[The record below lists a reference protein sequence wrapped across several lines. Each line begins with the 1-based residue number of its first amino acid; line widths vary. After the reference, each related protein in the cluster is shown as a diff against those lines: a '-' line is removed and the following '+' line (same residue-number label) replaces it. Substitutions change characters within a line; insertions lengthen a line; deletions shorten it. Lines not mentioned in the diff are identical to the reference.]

1 MKNTKKAA
9 PAVFAYSLS
18 TACQFLDT
26 PKMQD
31 FIHDTIYYLL
41 LWRFLFLFRGEY
53 VKLIKADCGIF
64 VKARATFGFIA
75 MENTNACQV
84 AECGIHTARKTA
96 VMMHLCL
103 ESAAYRKEGFNSAW
117 PVKKTPVRNNM
128 KSLT

>member
-1 MKNTKKAA
+1 
-9 PAVFAYSLS
+9 
-18 TACQFLDT
+18 
-26 PKMQD
+26 MQD

-75 MENTNACQV
+75 MENTNASQV

-96 VMMHLCL
+96 AMMHLCL
-103 ESAAYRKEGFNSAW
+103 ESAAYRKEGFNSEW
-117 PVKKTPVRNNM
+117 PVKKTPVRNNT